1 MTAHTAT
8 TEPVLHASH
17 RVLAIHPDTDAITAL
32 GVMGEHGVR
41 HLPVV
46 RGHRCVGMVTEAD
59 LLRAITVAPSAPTAG
74 TLCHR
79 CPPTVPPDAGL
90 PAVAAAIL
98 AGGLDAALVV
108 HGCALVGIVTSI
120 DVLAAIAERRGRAE
134 SLKEPNGHPTR

>member
-8 TEPVLHASH
+8 TEPVLLASH

-59 LLRAITVAPSAPTAG
+59 LLRAITVAPSAPLPTAG

-108 HGCALVGIVTSI
+108 QGSVLTGIVTSV
-120 DVLAAIAERRGRAE
+120 DVLTSIAGQQR
-134 SLKEPNGHPTR
+134 